1 MRMNLKDVK
10 IEFYK
15 SSGPG
20 GQHKNKRFM
29 AVRVTHLPSGIVA
42 ISQEYRSQAVNKEVA
57 LQRLRD
63 KVALKF
69 KKQKPR
75 IATKIPHVIKENIY
89 RWKKKRSAKKKLRRE
104 KSWPED

>member
-1 MRMNLKDVK
+1 MGMNLKDVK

-29 AVRVTHLPSGIVA
+29 AVRATHLPSGIVA
-42 ISQEYRSQAVNKEVA
+42 VSQEYRSQAINKEVA
-57 LQRLRD
+57 LERLRA

-75 IATKIPHVIKENIY
+75 IATRMPRVIKENIY
-89 RWKKKRSAKKKLRRE
+89 RWKKKRSAKKQLRRE
-104 KSWPED
+104 KIRLEE

>member
-1 MRMNLKDVK
+1 MNLKDVK

-29 AVRVTHLPSGIVA
+29 AVRATHLPSGIVA
-42 ISQEYRSQAVNKEVA
+42 VSQEHRSQAVNKEAA

-63 KVALKF
+63 KIALKF
-69 KKQKPR
+69 KKQKTR
-75 IATKIPHVIKENIY
+75 IATRMPHAVKENIY
-89 RWKKKRSAKKKLRRE
+89 RWKRKRSARKKLRRE
-104 KSWPED
+104 KIGVEE